1 MRPREGKVS
10 CVHGWGREASL
21 AGHLCEYLQSRA
33 WSPEGQL
40 CLPCFLHSIPQS
52 VILTPI
58 SLSGDHPH
66 PPACTIFSL
75 LGTGLHFLKSVIW
88 GRGDG
93 IIGEKGFFFFF
104 FINCKLVI

>member
-1 MRPREGKVS
+1 M
-10 CVHGWGREASL
+10 HGWGGEASL
-21 AGHLCEYLQSRA
+21 AGHLCGYLQSRA

-40 CLPCFLHSIPQS
+40 CLLCLRSIPQG

-75 LGTGLHFLKSVIW
+75 LGTGLHFLLKCVIW
-88 GRGDG
+88 DTGDG
-93 IIGEKGFFFFF
+93 IIGEKVFIIII
-104 FINCKLVI
+104 INCKLVI